1 MWIIYQKKKKF
12 TPQPNRV
19 PWAHP
24 VQCQPHERWTTL
36 GVNSERTLMGQRLP
50 ETFPKGSQS
59 VKKVANLLGPV
70 CSNSFEDLIQWFP
83 IRCNLPLRQ
92 YLAMCETLL
101 VVTTWWMGGQD
112 WHPVGRDQRC
122 CPALHRAAPIP
133 IVRSNTSTGPQWS
146 NLDLV

>member
-101 VVTTWWMGGQD
+101 VVTTWWMGGQTGIQ
-112 WHPVGRDQRC
+112 WAEIRD
-122 CPALHRAAPIP
+122 AAQHCIEQPP
-133 IVRSNTSTGPQWS
+133 YQSSGPTHQQGHS
-146 NLDLV
+146 EATLI